1 MDESGLGFAV
11 AAAAAVV
18 GGVVIWAATRTGKK
32 EVSCHRGTH
41 GSVVMRDTAGS
52 GTWRDAGSA
61 QVCVCALL
69 CVLTRNYWQAFL
81 DKTRQKVTL
90 SEKIQLSHDTY
101 IYRFALPKKNMML
114 GLPVGKHF
122 KVRI

>member
-41 GSVVMRDTAGS
+41 GSVVMRGTAGS
-52 GTWRDAGSA
+52 GTWRDAA
-61 QVCVCALL
+61 QVCVCV
-69 CVLTRNYWQAFL
+69 CVSYC
-81 DKTRQKVTL
+81 V
-90 SEKIQLSHDTY
+90 S
-101 IYRFALPKKNMML
+101 
-114 GLPVGKHF
+114 
-122 KVRI
+122 

>member
-1 MDESGLGFAV
+1 MGCDAHWKE
-11 AAAAAVV
+11 
-18 GGVVIWAATRTGKK
+18 GGELSPGNPW
-32 EVSCHRGTH
+32 ERG
-41 GSVVMRDTAGS
+41 
-52 GTWRDAGSA
+52 DAGHDRFGDLA
-61 QVCVCALL
+61 GRCTGVCVCVCVIL

-122 KVRI
+122 KVRT

>member
-1 MDESGLGFAV
+1 M
-11 AAAAAVV
+11 
-18 GGVVIWAATRTGKK
+18 
-32 EVSCHRGTH
+32 C
-41 GSVVMRDTAGS
+41 
-52 GTWRDAGSA
+52 
-61 QVCVCALL
+61 VCVIL
-69 CVLTRNYWQAFL
+69 CVLNRNYWQAFL

-122 KVRI
+122 KVRTSHSTLPPQPQPQPQPQPTPQPAPCLRQAAGACSLSGLGPRHEG